1 MKLILGQGNPDSKY
15 DRTRHNVGFASID
28 QFARQYGCTW
38 SEKAKFKA
46 LVAETVVNGEKVILV
61 KPTTY
66 YNETGLS
73 ARTLVDFYNLDPA
86 NDLLV
91 IHDDLAL
98 PFGTIR
104 TRKQGSDAGNN
115 GIKSLN
121 NHLGPDYHRLRIGIW
136 SELRDR
142 LDDAEFVLSRFNKEE
157 AEQLDATILRHVV
170 ERIEQFCQGTLKET
184 SLKAITTPK

>member
-1 MKLILGQGNPDSKY
+1 MKLILGQGNPESKY
-15 DRTRHNVGFASID
+15 DRTRHNVGFASLD
-28 QFARQYGCTW
+28 QFACQHDSTW
-38 SEKAKFKA
+38 SEKTKFKA
-46 LVAETVVNGEKVILV
+46 LVAETIIAGQKVLLV

-73 ARTLVDFYNLDPA
+73 ARTLVDFYNLDPS

-98 PFGTIR
+98 PFGTVR

-121 NHLGPDYHRLRIGIW
+121 SHLGPDYHRLRIGIW
-136 SELRDR
+136 NELRDR
-142 LDDAEFVLSRFNKEE
+142 MDDAEFVLSRFNKEE
-157 AEQLDATILRHVV
+157 AEQLDTTILPHVI
-170 ERIEQFCQGTLKET
+170 ERIEQFCQESLEATSHKTL
-184 SLKAITTPK
+184 AIT

>member
-1 MKLILGQGNPDSKY
+1 MKLILSQGNHDAKY
-15 DRTRHNVGFASID
+15 DRTRHNVGFAAID
-28 QFARQYGCTW
+28 QFAHSHNLTW
-38 SEKAKFKA
+38 SEKSKFNA
-46 LVAETVVNGEKVILV
+46 LVAEIIIGGEKILLV

-66 YNETGLS
+66 YNETGIS
-73 ARTLVDFYNLDPA
+73 ARKLVDFYNLDPQK
-86 NDLLV
+86 DLLV

-121 NHLGPDYHRLRIGIW
+121 SHLGPDYHRIRIGIA

-142 LDDAEFVLSRFNKEE
+142 MDDAEFVLSRFNKEE
-157 AEQLDATILRHVV
+157 SEQLDTTVLPHVIDH
-170 ERIEQFCQGTLKET
+170 IEQFCQDSLEVT
-184 SLKAITTPK
+184 SHKPIATT

>member
-1 MKLILGQGNPDSKY
+1 MKLILAQGNPDTKY
-15 DRTRHNVGFASID
+15 DRTRHNVGFASLD
-28 QFARQYGCTW
+28 QFAHQYNLIW

-46 LVAETVVNGEKVILV
+46 VMAETIVAGEKVILV

-98 PFGTIR
+98 PFWNHPNS
-104 TRKQGSDAGNN
+104 QAG
-115 GIKSLN
+115 K
-121 NHLGPDYHRLRIGIW
+121 
-136 SELRDR
+136 
-142 LDDAEFVLSRFNKEE
+142 
-157 AEQLDATILRHVV
+157 
-170 ERIEQFCQGTLKET
+170 
-184 SLKAITTPK
+184 

>member
-28 QFARQYGCTW
+28 QFAHQYGCTW
-38 SEKAKFKA
+38 SEKAKFNA
-46 LVAETVVNGEKVILV
+46 FVAETVVEGEKVLLV

-73 ARTLVDFYNLDPA
+73 ARKLVDFYNLDPT

-121 NHLGPDYHRLRIGIW
+121 NHLGPNYHRIRIGVW

-142 LDDAEFVLSRFNKEE
+142 MDDAEFVLSRFNKEE
-157 AEQLDATILRHVV
+157 SEQLDATILPHVV
-170 ERIEQFCQGTLKET
+170 ERIEQFCQESLEAT
-184 SLKAITTPK
+184 SHKAIITT

>member
-1 MKLILGQGNPDSKY
+1 MKLILAQGNPDTKY
-15 DRTRHNVGFASID
+15 DRTRHNVGFASLD
-28 QFARQYGCTW
+28 QFAHQYNLIW

-46 LVAETVVNGEKVILV
+46 VMAETIVAGEKVILV

-121 NHLGPDYHRLRIGIW
+121 SHLGPDYHRLRIGIW
-136 SELRDR
+136 NELRDR
-142 LDDAEFVLSRFNKEE
+142 MDDAEFVLSRFNKEE
-157 AEQLDATILRHVV
+157 VEQLDTTILPHVI
-170 ERIEQFCQGTLKET
+170 ERIEQFCQGTFKET
-184 SLKAITTPK
+184 SHKAVTTQ

>member
-1 MKLILGQGNPDSKY
+1 MKLILGQGNPESKY
-15 DRTRHNVGFASID
+15 DRTRHNVGFASIN
-28 QFARQYGCTW
+28 QFARQYGGTW

-46 LVAETVVNGEKVILV
+46 LVAETTVHGEKVLLV

-73 ARTLVDFYNLDPA
+73 ARTLIDFYNLDPA

-115 GIKSLN
+115 GVKSLN
-121 NHLGPDYHRLRIGIW
+121 SHLGPDHHRLRIGIW

-142 LDDAEFVLSRFNKEE
+142 MDDAEFVLSRFNKEE
-157 AEQLDATILRHVV
+157 AGQLDATILPHVV
-170 ERIEQFCQGTLKET
+170 ERIEQFCQETLEET
-184 SLKAITTPK
+184 SHKAVTTP